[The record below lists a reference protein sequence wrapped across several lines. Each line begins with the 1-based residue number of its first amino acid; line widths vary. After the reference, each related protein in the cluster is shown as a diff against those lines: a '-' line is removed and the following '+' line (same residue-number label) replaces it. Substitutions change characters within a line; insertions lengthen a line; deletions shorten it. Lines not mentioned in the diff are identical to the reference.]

1 MKYIL
6 VLQGSFNPPTVSH
19 LKIVKLSYDYLI
31 SKGYMI
37 DKCILVPVSH
47 HYKSKKLESDKDRI
61 NMLWLSIKSSEDY
74 KDFEVSTH
82 ETDKN
87 KWTDTTTS
95 MIELKE
101 KYPKHN
107 ILYLCGADK
116 IKEFTKWKQIY
127 KKLKTITEFSRIVC
141 YQRNGES
148 YDKEIAR
155 NLGIEKKIISID
167 TNNNIV
173 GNASSTDVR
182 TFIKDNKSAT
192 GCSMLCDNVI
202 EYINSRSIYL

>member
-1 MKYIL
+1 
-6 VLQGSFNPPTVSH
+6 
-19 LKIVKLSYDYLI
+19 
-31 SKGYMI
+31 MI

-82 ETDKN
+82 ETDKDEWIN
-87 KWTDTTTS
+87 TMNS
-95 MIELKE
+95 MKELNE

-116 IKEFTKWKQIY
+116 IKEFTKWKQIHR
-127 KKLKTITEFSRIVC
+127 KLQIITKFCRIVC
-141 YQRNGES
+141 YQRDGES
-148 YDKEIAR
+148 YDKEIAKY
-155 NLGIEKKIISID
+155 LEIEKKIIDVDANSD
-167 TNNNIV
+167 IV
-173 GNASSTDVR
+173 GNASSTAVR

-192 GCSMLCDNVI
+192 NCSMLCNDVV
-202 EYINSRSIYL
+202 EYINSHSLYL